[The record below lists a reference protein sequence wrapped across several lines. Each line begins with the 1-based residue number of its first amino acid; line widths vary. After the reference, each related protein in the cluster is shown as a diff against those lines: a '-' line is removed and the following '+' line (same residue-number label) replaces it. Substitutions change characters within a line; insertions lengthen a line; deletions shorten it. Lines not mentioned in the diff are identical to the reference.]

1 MDLQE
6 VDHQETPG
14 APGWYPGGSDY
25 VLPRRS
31 QKGVPEN
38 AIWAWRTCN
47 MCIYVCRKEW
57 KMSLRFQS
65 SNTKQQK

>member
-38 AIWAWRTCN
+38 ATWA
-47 MCIYVCRKEW
+47 
-57 KMSLRFQS
+57 
-65 SNTKQQK
+65 